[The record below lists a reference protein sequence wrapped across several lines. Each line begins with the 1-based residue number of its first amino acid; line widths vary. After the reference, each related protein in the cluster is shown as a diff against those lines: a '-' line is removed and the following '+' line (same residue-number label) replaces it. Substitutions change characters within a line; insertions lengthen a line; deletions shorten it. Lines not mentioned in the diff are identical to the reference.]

1 MSIEDKIALSKTSVQ
16 FIAEGN
22 FLKRYHQS
30 LSMIEQLLGLNLKA
44 RYIKKIDQIIISGRF
59 PTSATTKLYS
69 NASPNLKG
77 DELIGDYN
85 LNSSKSGSQR
95 IFFTI
100 AYSFMQLSGILQIF
114 ARSFFRFSSSC
125 HLFRWIHLGL
135 VVSFPFSSHAL
146 TSQTT
151 TNHIEGSAPY
161 LTLDAGYTRII
172 STTNGLLG
180 ITLSNGSKYTPSNNP
195 SSSSRPIELPTAGES
210 FADIGMLVPTDTNSV
225 ALSSLIG
232 PPYNYWGDDDGDSG
246 VTATGSLS
254 LSIVDKS
261 GQTVSRST
269 VPEICKAPYRVK
281 LSSTN
286 GTLATRYGF
295 PNRSNF
301 SANSVTY
308 YVNPKAVPV
317 VCFARPNLKYG
328 KFDDDRWASHFEG
341 PASMWDPDNGFFT
354 QKTNPLYYGQ
364 NFPTTGANKLYFD
377 LLISG
382 SSQPLSWSP
391 VSLGGITVTMS
402 NSTATSVRVT
412 LTGPYATISQHWSNN
427 PGPIS
432 KPTLPQTFEL
442 VGRDTNGTPVVK
454 YGFTLKQW
462 FVNRGDKGDNYSPTL
477 SWCNS
482 IGYRMPRV
490 KDLTNANYH
499 NLGATP
505 SSSGNYYQRRI
516 GSGFF
521 TEWGKMADY
530 SGVGFYNYWYWTSDP
545 TGSYQFIVT
554 TINGYVNWHYDYTYR
569 YGLCAYP

>member
-16 FIAEGN
+16 FITEGN

-85 LNSSKSGSQR
+85 LNSLKSSSLR

-100 AYSFMQLSGILQIF
+100 AYFFMQLSGILQIF
-114 ARSFFRFSSSC
+114 ARSFFRFSSC

-146 TSQTT
+146 ISQTT

-161 LTLDAGYTRII
+161 LTLDAGRTRII
-172 STTNGLLG
+172 SANGLLG

-225 ALSSLIG
+225 ELSTLIG
-232 PPYNYWGDDDGDSG
+232 SPYNYWGDDDGDSD
-246 VTATGSLS
+246 VTATGIIS
-254 LSIVDKS
+254 LSIVDKYN
-261 GQTVSRST
+261 QAISRNSVLT
-269 VPEICKAPYRVK
+269 TCNSPYRVK
-281 LSSTN
+281 LLSTN
-286 GTLATRYGF
+286 GTLSTRYGV
-295 PNRSNF
+295 PNRSTF
-301 SANSVTY
+301 SANSETY
-308 YVNPKAVPV
+308 YVNPKAAPV
-317 VCFARPNLKYG
+317 VCFARPNLV
-328 KFDDDRWASHFEG
+328 EG
-341 PASMWDPDNGFFT
+341 RRGYAGPSWMWDPDRGFLT
-354 QKTNPLYYGQ
+354 QKTDPSLYGQ
-364 NFPTTGANKLYFD
+364 NFPTTGANGLYFD
-377 LLISG
+377 LDISG
-382 SSQPLSWSP
+382 VSQSLSWSS
-391 VSLGGITVTMS
+391 VSRGGITATMT

-412 LTGPYATISQHWSNN
+412 LMGPYATTSQHSSSS
-427 PGPIS
+427 PGRVSTPS
-432 KPTLPQTFEL
+432 LPQTFEL
-442 VGRDTNGTPVVK
+442 VGRDNNGNPVIK

-462 FVNRGDKGDNYSPTL
+462 FVNRGNVSDTNYSRVL

-482 IGYRMPRV
+482 IGYRVPRV
-490 KDLTNANYH
+490 KDLTNAV
-499 NLGATP
+499 LASDGIISGATP
-505 SSSGNYYQRRI
+505 SAPHNAYMRHI

-521 TEWGKMADY
+521 TEWGRMLY
-530 SGVGFYNYWYWTSDP
+530 SDIGFNDYWYWTSDSN
-545 TGSYQFIVT
+545 GSAQFSVDSSDGNIEWRQYY
-554 TINGYVNWHYDYTYR
+554 GH
-569 YGLCAYP
+569 GLCSYP